1 MPTKT
6 ASQLPSLSSAASESL
21 LKPAYSYQRIFPS
34 QANSQA
40 TTQSPVGQL
49 ISQLKCLCMY
59 GHASN
64 ARKVKSCW
72 HRQSAGQGR
81 AGQGRA
87 GQGRAGQGR
96 AGQGRAGQGRA
107 GQGRAG
113 QGRAGQG
120 RAGQGRAQHRT
131 TARHSTAQH
140 IASKHPRKSLASMSH
155 LVLLI
160 SQELL

>member
-113 QGRAGQG
+113 QGRA
-120 RAGQGRAQHRT
+120 QHRT